1 MLRDESNCDGG
12 SIVEKLESFVQG
24 KVSESFASGLGF
36 FFDLVFQLQVPTTW
50 YGRKLLNKMYCYLT
64 F

>member
-24 KVSESFASGLGF
+24 KVSESFATGLGYF
-36 FFDLVFQLQVPTTW
+36 LWQCVSGARPYYVAWQE
-50 YGRKLLNKMYCYLT
+50 LT
-64 F
+64 